1 MKSNSRLC
9 AIAMI
14 LLGILASAPVFSQID
29 SVKTTA
35 DSTRIDSV
43 ATRHSLPSRT
53 PVATPATPAPASS
66 EIVLEEI
73 KIEAVVETPS
83 VALVPKRLTPDFG
96 KMEFVDRSFEKE
108 LKAVPKQPMLTDG
121 DLKEVKQI
129 KKSKSNELKSK

>member
-1 MKSNSRLC
+1 MKSNIRPG

-14 LLGILASAPVFSQID
+14 LLWILVSAPVFSQID
-29 SVKTTA
+29 SVKTIA
-35 DSTRIDSV
+35 DSTRIDSMV
-43 ATRHSLPSRT
+43 TRQRQPSATLT
-53 PVATPATPAPASS
+53 PTTTAPTSS

-108 LKAVPKQPMLTDG
+108 LKAVPKQPMLTEG

-129 KKSKSNELKSK
+129 KKSKSNELKPK